1 MSFFDEVDEPRT
13 TPPRSQP
20 RRRRPSGGG
29 SGGGGRRPPGNQQQS
44 VQARRGIAAAA
55 LLIVVVLL
63 ALGVKSCQDSARTSA
78 LKDYTNGVSSIIQQ
92 SGATGTSLFRILGSG
107 ASASSASSLQN
118 QVNQDRADA
127 IKELTSAQGLSVPD
141 DARGAQQKVVT
152 ALKMRVDGLTTIASE
167 IQPALGTSTSGDAV
181 QAIAVA
187 MARFYASDVLYKLYA
202 APAIA
207 GALHNAGI
215 AVGAPNGQAISGKQF
230 LPDIQW
236 LSPPFIAAT
245 LHVSL
250 PGGGG
255 HHKVVAPGLHGHT
268 LNSVSVNGTTLQTG
282 STNTLPASPPP
293 TFTLNFTNGGT
304 NNETNVKCQVTV
316 TGTSVSGT
324 KVIPQ
329 TTAGQSGTCAVTLS
343 SSPGAGTQTV
353 VATIAKVPGEKNTAN
368 NSLSFPVTFQ

>member
-20 RRRRPSGGG
+20 RRRRPSGSG
-29 SGGGGRRPPGNQQQS
+29 SGGGRRPPGNQQQS

-63 ALGVKSCQDSARTSA
+63 ALGVKSCQDSAKTSA
-78 LKDYTNGVSSIIQQ
+78 LKDYTNGVSSVIER
-92 SGATGTSLFRILGSG
+92 SATTGANLFKLLGSG
-107 ASASSASSLQN
+107 ASASSAASLQN
-118 QVNQDRADA
+118 QINQDRVDA
-127 IKELTSAQGLSVPD
+127 TTELTTAQGLSVPD
-141 DARGAQQKVVT
+141 EAKGAQQNVVT
-152 ALKMRVDGLTTIASE
+152 ALRMRVDGITTIASE
-167 IQPALGTSTSGDAV
+167 IQPALGNATSADAV

-236 LSPPFIAAT
+236 LSPPFIIST
-245 LHVSL
+245 LHVSV
-250 PGGGG
+250 PGG
-255 HHKVVAPGLHGHT
+255 HHKIAPGLHGHT
-268 LNSVSVNGTTLQTG
+268 LNSVAVNGTSLQTG
-282 STNTLPASPPP
+282 STNTLPASPAP
-293 TFTLNFTNGGT
+293 TFTLNYTNGGT
-304 NNETNVKCQVTV
+304 NNETNVVCKVTV
-316 TGTSVSGT
+316 SGTSVSGT
-324 KVIPQ
+324 KTIPQ
-329 TTAGQSGTCAVTLS
+329 TAAGQSGSCSVTLS
-343 SSPGAGTQTV
+343 SSPGTGTQTV
-353 VATIAKVPGEKNTAN
+353 VATIEKVPGEKNTAN